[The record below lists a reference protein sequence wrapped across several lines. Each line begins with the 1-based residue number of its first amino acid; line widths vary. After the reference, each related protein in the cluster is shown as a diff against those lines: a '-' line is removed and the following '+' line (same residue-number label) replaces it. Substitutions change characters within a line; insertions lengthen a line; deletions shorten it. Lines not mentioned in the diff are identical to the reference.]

1 MQKEEIKRILKKT
14 WKFIWE
20 DDSVASWLVN
30 IVLAFILIKFIVYP
44 ALGFLLQTAFPIVAV
59 VSGSME
65 HKVTLDSTNNYKLC
79 GVSFEK
85 KENADFW
92 ETCGEW
98 YKQNTVISEEDFND
112 FPFSNGFNKGDI
124 MILRGKAPRNINI
137 GDVIVF
143 RSGRPDPIIHRVVDK
158 RDGYIFTTKGDH
170 NARVISED
178 PIREDAISE
187 DQVLGNAFIRIPLLG
202 YIKIWFVEIIQLL
215 TR

>member
-1 MQKEEIKRILKKT
+1 MRKDEIKHYLRKT

-20 DDSVASWLVN
+20 EDSAASWLVN
-30 IVLAFILIKFIVYP
+30 IVLAFVLIKFIVYP
-44 ALGFLLQTAFPIVAV
+44 TLRFLLQTAFPIVAV

-65 HKVTLDSTNNYKLC
+65 HKVTLDSTSNYKYC
-79 GVSFEK
+79 GVSFEE

-98 YKQNTVISEEDFND
+98 YEQNTVINEQDFKD

-124 MILRGKAPRNINI
+124 MILRGKKPRNINI

-143 RSGRPDPIIHRVVDK
+143 QSGRPDPIIHRVIDI
-158 RDGYIFTTKGDH
+158 RDGYYFTTKGDH
-170 NARVISED
+170 NARVISEH
-178 PIREDAISE
+178 PIKEDNIAE

-202 YIKIWFVEIIQLL
+202 YIKIWFVELIQLL
-215 TR
+215 IR